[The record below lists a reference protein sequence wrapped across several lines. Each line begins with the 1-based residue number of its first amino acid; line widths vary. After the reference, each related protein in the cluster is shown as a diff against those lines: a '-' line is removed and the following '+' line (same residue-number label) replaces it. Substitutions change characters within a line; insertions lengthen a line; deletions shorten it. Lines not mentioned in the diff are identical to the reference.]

1 MMDHF
6 LNGFLDFLTEKMNII
21 APWII
26 NILFTLFAPLFL
38 FLTVFPL
45 TCCFAMIGLF
55 ILYILTRPFV
65 FIGRLLHISIPD
77 EVQDKIDNV
86 LMLLIEGIVLVYFSA
101 AFLYLMSIF
110 WPPLAYSH
118 GLLHGVLS
126 VFVVAGGVYFA
137 RRIDKAVASR
147 PENKYKWYPRW
158 K

>member
-1 MMDHF
+1 MNNYLHRF
-6 LNGFLDFLTEKMNII
+6 FDFLTEKMIII
-21 APWII
+21 APWIV

-38 FLTVFPL
+38 FLTVFAF
-45 TCCFAMIGLF
+45 TCFFAMIGLF

-77 EVQDKIDNV
+77 EVQDKIDTV
-86 LMLLIEGIVLVYFSA
+86 LMFLMKGIVLVYFLA

-110 WPPLAYSH
+110 WPPLIYSH
-118 GLLHGVLS
+118 GILRGLLS
-126 VFVVAGGVYFA
+126 VFVIAGGFYFA

-147 PENKYKWYPRW
+147 PKNKYKWYPRW